1 MTERHYGTVAVFA
14 DIHANL
20 PALEAVLTQAQ
31 ASGAE
36 AFVLLGDIA
45 LGPMPAPTLDLLD
58 SLGER
63 AIWVHGNCEREV
75 VAAFDATEPPAPNG
89 AAEDTMAAAAA
100 TAALLSRGHRDRL
113 AGLPLT
119 VTLDIDGLGPTLFCH
134 ASPRRD
140 DEMVLVDSPPE
151 RWAAVLADVAAATVV
166 CGHTHM
172 QFDRLAA
179 GHRVINAGSVGMPY
193 GPPGACWA
201 LLGPDV
207 TLPLFTGGTLDA
219 EESAAYAKFREASE
233 DYRGVVLGAFQ
244 EVEDNLALIHW
255 LGTEE
260 TDETAAVAAAQRT
273 LDSALDLYR
282 QGATSYLEVVTA
294 QTALLQAQQAAID
307 VQTRQLEA
315 EVGLAR
321 ALGGGWRQEDLPSD
335 QAVTVLAAN

>member
-207 TLPLFTGGTLDA
+207 TLRRTLYDAAQAARRIAATEYAGARQWAADYVMQHYSDTEALESFTQI
-219 EESAAYAKFREASE
+219 ASE
-233 DYRGVVLGAFQ
+233 
-244 EVEDNLALIHW
+244 
-255 LGTEE
+255 
-260 TDETAAVAAAQRT
+260 
-273 LDSALDLYR
+273 
-282 QGATSYLEVVTA
+282 
-294 QTALLQAQQAAID
+294 QA
-307 VQTRQLEA
+307 
-315 EVGLAR
+315 
-321 ALGGGWRQEDLPSD
+321 GG
-335 QAVTVLAAN
+335 